1 MLARAEGAL
10 ARTLAWRSQ
19 IRRPARAGPAK
30 ACPAAA
36 RRGPDGT
43 RTALLDSVLKRA
55 GATVPLAAAT
65 RRVHVLTLIRV
76 DGGGDSIGGS
86 QHMIG
91 SQLRPAGADRAKGLP
106 DTPLRWACGVLD
118 AFPKAKGRVGG
129 KKCKKD
135 ANVECNVSQLDSIF
149 PRTTWRR
156 RWMSRLGLGSMH
168 LCKNAVELRRKMTL
182 TRMSPTCNVAAHRL
196 VTETTRCARSTSAT
210 ATQGTEAPVFLKF
223 KLLRASVAQIL
234 TTYTAG

>member
-1 MLARAEGAL
+1 MEAVIRLGAR
-10 ARTLAWRSQ
+10 RTSGHRCDPLVLIVPRACLTRPFAGPVGCWTPF
-19 IRRPARAGPAK
+19 RRPKDELEEIIA
-30 ACPAAA
+30 
-36 RRGPDGT
+36 
-43 RTALLDSVLKRA
+43 
-55 GATVPLAAAT
+55 
-65 RRVHVLTLIRV
+65 
-76 DGGGDSIGGS
+76 
-86 QHMIG
+86 
-91 SQLRPAGADRAKGLP
+91 
-106 DTPLRWACGVLD
+106 
-118 AFPKAKGRVGG
+118 
-129 KKCKKD
+129 KKD

-223 KLLRASVAQIL
+223 RLLRASVVQIL
-234 TTYTAG
+234 TTYSGIASVRTTAAAPLGPRKCARPATWTRTT